1 MDNKKKNFSPLSR
14 AVFLVAISFGI
25 NKIFAIL
32 RQLIIARQFGLS
44 SDLDV
49 FNVAN
54 NIPDMLYSLISG
66 GALAVA
72 IIPVLTEVMTRK
84 NREAAWRVFSQ
95 IANVAF
101 LVTALLSALVAIFA
115 WPLVQ
120 HPLGIAPGF
129 DLTQQTLVVRLM
141 RLDLIGTLIFSMAG
155 LLIAGLQANQHF
167 LLPALGPI
175 LYNVGQIFGAV
186 VLSPEV
192 AYQIGSFTL
201 PTMQLGV
208 DGLVYGVLIG
218 SALYFLI
225 QIPGLII
232 YKFRWTP
239 AINFRDPDV
248 HKILVMLGPRVLSM
262 FLYQLT
268 FIARDNLAS
277 RLSLGSVSA
286 LTYGWMI
293 LQVPETLIGT
303 AIGTALLPTLS
314 EQIAKKDYL
323 KFRNTIQ
330 NVGRVLIALAIPSA
344 VLLSMALEPFL
355 SFAFGFNASGTELL
369 LGVTRAFM
377 IGLLGHV
384 YLELG
389 ARIFFS
395 QQNAKIPLIGSA
407 INLGLYLI
415 TGIVMT
421 GTIGAVGLGLADAI
435 AFCGQALFL
444 MLVYKITQVNK
455 QDGEILKIPFLNKY
469 FPVRKI
475 SLTFIRTTIASVV
488 GSIAIFTIINQFSL
502 NMNYLVVGTIAVIIG
517 ALITIPFIL
526 PELRLLLKL

>member
-1 MDNKKKNFSPLSR
+1 MKKISKLSR
-14 AVFLVAISFGI
+14 AAFLIALSFGI
-25 NKIFAIL
+25 NKLIAIL

-84 NREAAWRVFSQ
+84 NRDAAWRVFSQ
-95 IANVAF
+95 VANIAF
-101 LVTALLSALVAIFA
+101 LITAVLSALVAIFA

-129 DLTQQTLVVRLM
+129 DINQQTLVVHLM
-141 RLDLIGTLIFSMAG
+141 RMDLIGTLIFSMAG

-175 LYNVGQIFGAV
+175 LYNIGQIFGAV
-186 VLSPEV
+186 FLSPENG
-192 AYQIGSFTL
+192 YQIGSFTL

-208 DGLVYGVLIG
+208 NGLVYGVLIG
-218 SALYFLI
+218 SVLYFII

-232 YKFRWTP
+232 YRFKWTP
-239 AINFRDPDV
+239 SVNFSDPDV
-248 HKILVMLGPRVLSM
+248 QKILVMLGPRVVSM
-262 FLYQLT
+262 LFYQLT
-268 FIARDNLAS
+268 FIARDNIAS
-277 RLSLGSVSA
+277 HLPLGSVTA

-314 EQIAKKDYL
+314 EYIAKKDF
-323 KFRNTIQ
+323 KRFKETIQ
-330 NVGRVLIALAIPSA
+330 NVGHVLIALSIPAA
-344 VLLSMALEPFL
+344 VLLSAALEPFL
-355 SFAFGFNASGTELL
+355 TFAFGFNTSGTNLL
-369 LGVTRAFM
+369 LGVTQAFL

-384 YLELG
+384 FLELG
-389 ARIFFS
+389 ARIFFA
-395 QQNAKIPLIGSA
+395 QQNARIPLIGSG
-407 INLGLYLI
+407 INLFLYLI
-415 TGIVMT
+415 SSRILADHLGVVGI
-421 GTIGAVGLGLADAI
+421 GLADAI
-435 AFCGQALFL
+435 AFSGQALFL
-444 MLVYKITQVNK
+444 MGIYKIHLSTNEKPQF
-455 QDGEILKIPFLNKY
+455 QIILLLKKIIPEKKTIVTLF
-469 FPVRKI
+469 
-475 SLTFIRTTIASVV
+475 RTLSGSVAGGTV
-488 GSIAIFTIINQFSL
+488 IWLIINHLQWNL
-502 NMNYLVVGTIAVIIG
+502 NDLVLGVFAAFLGVLT
-517 ALITIPFIL
+517 TIPFII

>member
-1 MDNKKKNFSPLSR
+1 MKKLTALSK
-14 AVFLVAISFGI
+14 AAFLVAISFGV
-25 NKIFAIL
+25 NKLIAIL

-54 NIPDMLYSLISG
+54 NIPDMLYALISG

-72 IIPVLTEVMTRK
+72 IIPVLTEVM
-84 NREAAWRVFSQ
+84 NRENRESAWRVFSQ
-95 IANVAF
+95 VANIAF
-101 LVTALLSALVAIFA
+101 LVTAILSAFVAIFA

-129 DLTQQTLVVRLM
+129 DIDQQALVVRLM

-167 LLPALGPI
+167 LLPAIGPI
-175 LYNVGQIFGAV
+175 LYNIGQIFGAI
-186 VLSPEV
+186 VLSPENG
-192 AYQIGSFTL
+192 YELGPFSI
-201 PTMQLGV
+201 PTMGFGV

-225 QIPGLII
+225 QIPGLIA

-239 AINFRDPDV
+239 VIRFKDPDV
-248 HKILVMLGPRVLSM
+248 KKILTMLGPRVLSM
-262 FLYQLT
+262 FLYQIT
-268 FIARDNLAS
+268 FIARDNIAS
-277 RLSLGSVSA
+277 RLALGSVSA

-314 EQIAKKDYL
+314 EHIAKKEIN
-323 KFRNTIQ
+323 KFKQTVQ
-330 NVGRVLIALAIPSA
+330 NVSRVMIILAIPSA
-344 VLLSMALEPFL
+344 VLLSVALKPFL
-355 SFAFGFNASGTELL
+355 SLAFGFDTSGTALL
-369 LGVTRAFM
+369 LGVTRAFL

-384 YLELG
+384 FLEMG

-395 QQNAKIPLIGSA
+395 QQNAKIPMIGSA

-415 TGIVMT
+415 SGNLL
-421 GTIGAVGLGLADAI
+421 GNNIGAVGLGLADAI
-435 AFCGQALFL
+435 AFSGQALFL
-444 MLVYKITQVNK
+444 MLMYALSNQKK
-455 QDGEILKIPFLNKY
+455 QEELEQTSSFWKNILPNRELGMTI
-469 FPVRKI
+469 
-475 SLTFIRTTIASVV
+475 IRTIEGSLV
-488 GSIAIFTIINQFSL
+488 GSLAIIFLLNQFSP
-502 NMNYLVVGTIAVIIG
+502 NMNSLILGILAVFTGTT
-517 ALITIPFIL
+517 LTIPFII

>member
-1 MDNKKKNFSPLSR
+1 MKKISALSR
-14 AVFLVAISFGI
+14 AAFLVAISFGI
-25 NKIFAIL
+25 NKLFAIL

-95 IANVAF
+95 IANIAF
-101 LVTALLSALVAIFA
+101 LITAILSALVAVFA
-115 WPLVQ
+115 WLLVQ

-129 DLTQQTLVVRLM
+129 NLAQQTLVVRLM

-175 LYNVGQIFGAV
+175 LYNIGQIFGAII
-186 VLSPEV
+186 LSPEN

-201 PTMQLGV
+201 PTMRLGV

-239 AINFRDPDV
+239 AVNFRDPDV
-248 HKILVMLGPRVLSM
+248 HKILVMLGPRVFSM
-262 FLYQLT
+262 FIYQLT
-268 FIARDNLAS
+268 FIARDNIAS

-314 EQIAKKDYL
+314 EYIAKKDLL
-323 KFRNTIQ
+323 KFKNTVQ
-330 NVGRVLIALAIPSA
+330 NVGRVLIALALPSA
-344 VLLSMALEPFL
+344 VLLSMVLEPFL
-355 SFAFGFNASGTELL
+355 SFAFGFNTSGTELL
-369 LGVTRAFM
+369 LSVTRAFLV
-377 IGLLGHV
+377 GLLGHV

-415 TGIVMT
+415 TGSVLAN
-421 GTIGAVGLGLADAI
+421 TIGAVGLGFADAI
-435 AFCGQALFL
+435 AFSGQALFL
-444 MLVYKITQVNK
+444 MLVYKITQLNQSDDEDMKKTFFNK
-455 QDGEILKIPFLNKY
+455 F
-469 FPVRKI
+469 FPDRKI
-475 SLTFIRTTIASVV
+475 STTFFRTLLGSII
-488 GSIAIFTIINQFSL
+488 GSIAIFMVINQITL
-502 NMNYLVVGTIAVIIG
+502 NMNNLVQGIFATIIG